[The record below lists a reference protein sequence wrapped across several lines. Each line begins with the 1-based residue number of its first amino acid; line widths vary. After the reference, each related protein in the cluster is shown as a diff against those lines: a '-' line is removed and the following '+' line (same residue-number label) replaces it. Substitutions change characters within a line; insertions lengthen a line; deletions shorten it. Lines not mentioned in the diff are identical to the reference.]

1 MKKRILIIS
10 VIVLAAILVGVALW
24 FINGLFG
31 NPVSALL
38 ARVSSEKHLDENY
51 ADSKYFIEDVSF
63 SFKDGCYYA
72 HVTDPDSPDSAF
84 AIVMRMNGKV
94 IYDTYE
100 DSVVRRGNTA
110 RRLGDEYRER
120 VDAVLEATDLPYDAH
135 IAFGDILFTSRADME
150 EYGTPEYA
158 VITDDLTLDGDYDV
172 SEMGAESGELTV
184 YIYDDTVSV
193 ERLSEILLVIRE
205 RMDKAGVG
213 FYRIDCVLE
222 YPRSEDGVQKE
233 GRVEV
238 MGFAYADIYGE
249 ELAERVA
256 ASDKAARD
264 YYAEQDAEKFKESE
278 A

>member
-10 VIVLAAILVGVALW
+10 VIVLAAAIVGVALW
-24 FINGLFG
+24 FINGFFG

-84 AIVMRMNGKV
+84 AIVMRMNGRV

-100 DSVVRRGNTA
+100 DTVVRRWNTA

-135 IAFGDILFTSRADME
+135 IAFGDILFTSRADMA
-150 EYGTPEYA
+150 EYDVPEYA
-158 VITDDLTLDGDYDV
+158 IVSDDLTLDGEYNV
-172 SEMGAESGELTV
+172 SELGAKAGELTV
-184 YIYDDTVSV
+184 YVYDEDVSP
-193 ERLSEILLVIRE
+193 ERLSAILLDIRA
-205 RMDKAGVG
+205 RMDRAGVS

-222 YPRSEDGVQKE
+222 YPRTEDGAQRS

-238 MGFAYADIYGE
+238 MGFTYAEIYE
-249 ELAERVA
+249 EGLSERVA
-256 ASDKAARD
+256 ASDKAAKE
-264 YYAEQDAEKFKESE
+264 YYAEQDAEKLKEINT
-278 A
+278 